1 MKNIISE
8 NIKQWSKPPF
18 CESTQKELII
28 LKEDKAE
35 LYDSFYKNL
44 EFGTGGM
51 RGIMGVGTNR
61 INKYTI
67 GKNTQGISNYIKKK
81 YPENQK
87 VAIAYD
93 CRKNSD
99 SLAKVV
105 ADVFSAN
112 KIKVYLF
119 SSLRPTPELSYA
131 VRKLECVCGI
141 VMTASHNPPKYN
153 GYKVYW
159 EEGGQ
164 IVPPIDNKL
173 ITEIEKVNFDEIN
186 FNKNKTLIEFIDK
199 KIDEPFINL
208 CLKNGL
214 NNEVKNRSENKI
226 VFTALH
232 GTSSTII
239 PILLKKAGYSNVRY
253 VDSQMTPDG
262 NFSTVIS
269 PNPEEIESLDQ
280 ALKLAKKVNA
290 EMVIGTDPDGDRLG
304 VAIKDLND
312 NLTLI
317 NGNQLM
323 ILMFD
328 YFLKLKT
335 THQSLNKKSF
345 VASTIVST
353 PMIKEI
359 ANYYNVDCKL
369 SLTGFKWIAKMIEDF
384 PNQKFIIGGEESFG
398 LMIGDDVRDKDAIT
412 ASLAAY
418 EMMSYYKQNNSSAFK
433 ELVNLYCKHGFYKE
447 KLISIVKEGE
457 KGQEEI
463 NNIIEG
469 FRKNPLKDI
478 SGSKVKYFSDYLNSS
493 KTNLAKNTKTK
504 INLPTS
510 NVIEFETIEG
520 YKLILRPSG
529 TEPKIK
535 MYISVNRKL
544 ESLEKFNEVNLY
556 LDEKLEDI
564 INNIS
569 L

>member
-1 MKNIISE
+1 MKNIISK

-18 CESTQKELII
+18 CESTQKELLI

-253 VDSQMTPDG
+253 VNSQMTPDG

-304 VAIKDLND
+304 IAIKDLND

-335 THQSLNKKSF
+335 GKESLDKKSF

-384 PNQKFIIGGEESFG
+384 PDQKFIIGGEESFG

-418 EMMSYYKQNNSSAFK
+418 EMMSYYKQNNSSVFK

-447 KLISIVKEGE
+447 KLISVVKEGE

-504 INLPTS
+504 INLPAS
-510 NVIEFETIEG
+510 NVIEFETVEG